1 MIAVKI
7 SVTAILL
14 TAVIVIIRQYQG
26 DFAFA
31 VQVAAVIILV
41 ALSLNLTDDIF
52 KELISITSNS
62 EINNSYIKLLIKA
75 VGAAVIIELSADMCR
90 DTGNSALAFSVE
102 LTGKI
107 IILSMSFPMLKALCE
122 FITGILK

>member
-14 TAVIVIIRQYQG
+14 IAVIVLVRQYQG
-26 DFAFA
+26 DFAFV
-31 VQVAAVIILV
+31 VQVAAVIIFV
-41 ALSLNLTDDIF
+41 ALSLGLVDNIF
-52 KELISITSNS
+52 KELVSITSDY

-75 VGAAVIIELSADMCR
+75 VGVAVIIEMSADLCR

-107 IILSMSFPMLKALCE
+107 IILSMSFPMLKTLCE